1 MRRRAWFVHLQ
12 FEVGRFVQE
21 SCGNLGV
28 RCCFSQPKQ
37 DRRLTHEVLFSD
49 HLYFP
54 RGIPA
59 PMQLLGNWAFVPSR
73 KYKSELMGAVW
84 NPSRAVAFSNPCRAA
99 LGTFPLE
106 DDGPSDPPRW
116 GRLSSDVWSRGSR

>member
-1 MRRRAWFVHLQ
+1 MKEAANRGGLPSRRGWLNVRCERRRVARRARFVHLQ
-12 FEVGRFVQE
+12 FEIGRFVQE

-73 KYKSELMGAVW
+73 KYKSELKGAVW
-84 NPSRAVAFSNPCRAA
+84 NLSEAVAFLNPCRAA
-99 LGTFPLE
+99 PGT
-106 DDGPSDPPRW
+106 
-116 GRLSSDVWSRGSR
+116 

>member
-28 RCCFSQPKQ
+28 RCCFSQPEQ

-49 HLYFP
+49 HFYFP
-54 RGIPA
+54 VVSQRRRNYSGI
-59 PMQLLGNWAFVPSR
+59 GAFVPSR
-73 KYKSELMGAVW
+73 KYKSELKGEG
-84 NPSRAVAFSNPCRAA
+84 VAKKDQAEIS
-99 LGTFPLE
+99 
-106 DDGPSDPPRW
+106 
-116 GRLSSDVWSRGSR
+116 